1 MTEYFVDQEKYF
13 YLILFHA
20 NVAFVI
26 GATTMLATGTMLIV
40 YQQHA
45 CGMFRIAR

>member
-13 YLILFHA
+13 YLSLLHITVAYGIGILA
-20 NVAFVI
+20 A
-26 GATTMLATGTMLIV
+26 LATGAMLIA
-40 YQQHA
+40 YLQHA

>member
-45 CGMFRIAR
+45 CGMFQIAR